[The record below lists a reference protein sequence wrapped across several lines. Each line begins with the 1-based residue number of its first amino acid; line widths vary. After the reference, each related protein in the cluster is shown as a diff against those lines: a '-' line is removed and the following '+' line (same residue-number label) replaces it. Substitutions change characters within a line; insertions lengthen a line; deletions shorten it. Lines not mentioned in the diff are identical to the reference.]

1 MAADY
6 WVKFSAKTG
15 EGLPDLLGV
24 LETILR
30 SRRIYFEKV
39 FSYAEAGRI
48 QRIRKNGRL
57 LSEEYKEDGIH
68 VTAYV
73 PVELFEELYR

>member
-1 MAADY
+1 MQRPGGSSGSGKTAA
-6 WVKFSAKTG
+6 S
-15 EGLPDLLGV
+15 
-24 LETILR
+24 
-30 SRRIYFEKV
+30 
-39 FSYAEAGRI
+39 
-48 QRIRKNGRL
+48 

>member
-1 MAADY
+1 MY
-6 WVKFSAKTG
+6 K
-15 EGLPDLLGV
+15 
-24 LETILR
+24 R
-30 SRRIYFEKV
+30 QV

>member
-1 MAADY
+1 M
-6 WVKFSAKTG
+6 KRCS
-15 EGLPDLLGV
+15 PM
-24 LETILR
+24 
-30 SRRIYFEKV
+30 
-39 FSYAEAGRI
+39 
-48 QRIRKNGRL
+48 QRPGGSSGSRKNGRL

>member
-1 MAADY
+1 MK
-6 WVKFSAKTG
+6 WCS
-15 EGLPDLLGV
+15 P
-24 LETILR
+24 R
-30 SRRIYFEKV
+30 
-39 FSYAEAGRI
+39 
-48 QRIRKNGRL
+48 QRPGASSGSGKHGRL